1 MTFNKNDYETPD
13 KEADLMAK
21 LVLPTDKHI
30 LEPFGGRGN
39 LFDAIIKH
47 LMNNQLTIPDLYFN
61 EISSERYHCFFS
73 KYFHDN
79 ILRKKIVFSCSNFF
93 LPNASIKKFDYD
105 LIITNPPFDN
115 AIKGI
120 KHSLVLLNDKP
131 ESRLLF
137 LLPLP
142 FFSSQK
148 RSKEFKALDCHIA
161 AQYMIPWRIDYL
173 KDGKPMSE
181 CQKEIN
187 GVLQFKEDGT
197 TPVMNSGSQEY
208 HAVFCI
214 KKGKNPNSNINF
226 LA

>member
-1 MTFNKNDYETPD
+1 MTTFNRNSYETPD
-13 KEADLMAK
+13 KEANLIAK
-21 LVLPTDKHI
+21 LVLPTDKSI
-30 LEPFGGRGN
+30 LEPFAGTGQIVKALLRSWKPKSIVAFEKS
-39 LFDAIIKH
+39 LQRADKLSEIIVA
-47 LMNNQLTIPDLYFN
+47 PPFN
-61 EISSERYHCFFS
+61 EFYNLITQCRDFFQYRDSSQ
-73 KYFHDN
+73 
-79 ILRKKIVFSCSNFF
+79 L
-93 LPNASIKKFDYD
+93 YD
-105 LIITNPPFDN
+105 LIITNPPFDT

-120 KHSLVLLNDKP
+120 KYSLTLLNDKP

-173 KDGKPMSE
+173 KDGKPMSQ

-214 KKGKNPNSNINF
+214 KKGKNPDSNINF

>member
-1 MTFNKNDYETPD
+1 MTFGKCDYETPD

-21 LVLPTDKHI
+21 LVLPTDKNI
-30 LEPFGGRGN
+30 LEPFAGTGQIVKALLSNKSHKFNLVAHELSLSRYEKLSQLKQHYYN
-39 LFDAIIKH
+39 LFVGHIDH
-47 LMNNQLTIPDLYFN
+47 FDYFGKN
-61 EISSERYHCFFS
+61 
-73 KYFHDN
+73 
-79 ILRKKIVFSCSNFF
+79 
-93 LPNASIKKFDYD
+93 FDYD
-105 LIITNPPFDN
+105 LIITNPPFDT

-120 KHSLVLLNDKP
+120 KHSLTLLNDKP

-148 RSKEFKALDCHIA
+148 RSKELKALNCHIA
-161 AQYMIPWRIDYL
+161 AVHMIPWRIDYL
-173 KDGKPMSE
+173 KDGKPMSQ

-187 GVLQFKEDGT
+187 GVLQFKEDEI
-197 TPVMNSGSQEY
+197 TPIMNSGSQEY

-214 KKGKNPNSNINF
+214 KKGKKPDSNINF